1 MCAPKVNTPPPSPL
15 VLADERAGGTRAVTS
30 AMEMMDVKVCVSGCG
45 DTAVMVYKY
54 PCPESGVCTWACVC
68 VMG

>member
-1 MCAPKVNTPPPSPL
+1 MRGQEAR
-15 VLADERAGGTRAVTS
+15 RAMTS

-45 DTAVMVYKY
+45 DTAVTVYKY

-68 VMG
+68 VMGQHECHRELFK